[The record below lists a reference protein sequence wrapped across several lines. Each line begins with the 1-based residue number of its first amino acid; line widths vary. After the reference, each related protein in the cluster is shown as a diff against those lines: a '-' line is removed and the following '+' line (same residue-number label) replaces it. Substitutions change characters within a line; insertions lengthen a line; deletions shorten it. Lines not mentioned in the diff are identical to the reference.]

1 MSNTRHAP
9 GDKVGRDRMRL
20 DVATLLRLQ
29 RSAYELLL
37 RLDALGRENPAW
49 LAPETIGELRKG
61 ASATAWLRANRSAFP
76 AELWPEAE
84 DERRFGNLVASF
96 FRTSMRT
103 QRLSCDGEMTFA
115 CLRPGL
121 MQGRRSGQRIRSAVA
136 SALFELL
143 AYERAEI
150 DMRLARRLATSP
162 TLECETRVLAYVWS
176 LERRSRGSFKGAVVH
191 GIWRSLPRD
200 LRTDLSEEIV
210 WLAFDTVRTEAE
222 RSACDAPNVLEQV

>member
-121 MQGRRSGQRIRSAVA
+121 MRGDDRDSGSGPQSRQRFSNCSRMNAPK
-136 SALFELL
+136 LTCDW
-143 AYERAEI
+143 R
-150 DMRLARRLATSP
+150 DDWRRLRRLNVRHVYSHMSGRWNADRGVRSKAPSSTESGGRCRETCERICQRKLSGWP
-162 TLECETRVLAYVWS
+162 STL
-176 LERRSRGSFKGAVVH
+176 
-191 GIWRSLPRD
+191 
-200 LRTDLSEEIV
+200 
-210 WLAFDTVRTEAE
+210 
-222 RSACDAPNVLEQV
+222 